1 MDLQL
6 QALHVSLSLHQ
17 AISSVK
23 NAFLGSQAYYE
34 LWRLAQA
41 MNAIINLII
50 SPRSEKPY
58 GTLREKRRGW

>member
-1 MDLQL
+1 MVLQL

-23 NAFLGSQAYYE
+23 TAFLGSQAYYE

-50 SPRSEKPY
+50 SPRSDKPY
-58 GTLREKRRGW
+58 GTLKEKKRI